1 MTYTGL
7 CELCNDNP
15 CTCMEK
21 FCEHEVKTYQPKEWD
36 TNIPETYTC
45 DECDKEFDIPEP
57 DWDLLRKE

>member
-1 MTYTGL
+1 
-7 CELCNDNP
+7 
-15 CTCMEK
+15 MEK

-45 DECDKEFDIPEP
+45 DECGKEFDIPEP